1 MTEITSSAPGNLMIM
16 GEHAILYGQKC
27 ISCAVDRRITVT
39 INELAKDD
47 IIVQSDIRDV
57 GFSLSLSVL
66 RQSSIHDFPPEY
78 QFVLA
83 AIKLCDLEQ
92 GVKLSIRSDFPPEL
106 GLGSSAAVTAATV
119 GGLEKLKDN
128 SFDITTSKNRHHVL
142 ERSFDVVQE
151 VQNKRGSGYDLATS
165 IWGGVIKYDKN
176 SKSVER
182 FPVDDMPLTIIY
194 SGSKFKTTRV
204 LEIVDQLSHDLED
217 EYQQIYSLIG
227 RLVDRASDRIMSKNW
242 AGLGRLFNMN
252 QGLLDAIGVNNQTL
266 SKIIYWA
273 RDQGAY
279 GSKIS
284 GAGLGDCAI
293 ALGRIP
299 DHYPKNED
307 GIRCL
312 DITMAQRGLAID

>member
-1 MTEITSSAPGNLMIM
+1 LEK
-16 GEHAILYGQKC
+16 E
-27 ISCAVDRRITVT
+27 
-39 INELAKDD
+39 D
-47 IIVQSDIRDV
+47 IIIQSDIRD
-57 GFSLSLSVL
+57 GDFSISLSALP
-66 RQSSIHDFPPEY
+66 QSSIHDFPPEY

-83 AIKLCDLEQ
+83 AIKLYDLEQ

-106 GLGSSAAVTAATV
+106 GLGSSAAVTAAMI
-119 GGLEKLKDN
+119 GGLEKLKN
-128 SFDITTSKNRHHVL
+128 QSFDITTPQNRHHVL
-142 ERSFDVVQE
+142 DRSFDVVQE

-182 FPVDDMPLTIIY
+182 FPVDDMPLTVIY
-194 SGSKFKTTRV
+194 SGSKVKTTRV
-204 LEIVDQLSHDLED
+204 LGTVDQLSNGLED

-227 RLVDRASDRIMSKNW
+227 HLVDRASDEIISKNW
-242 AGLGRLFNMN
+242 TALGRLFNMN
-252 QGLLDAIGVNNQTL
+252 QGLLDAIGVNNETL

-273 RDQGAY
+273 RDHGAY

-299 DHYPKNED
+299 DHYPDNDD

-312 DITMAQRGLAID
+312 DIMITQRGLTID